1 MNIFQE
7 KSARRFFFSILA
19 IFALSLL
26 MNLGLVLEH
35 GRVVRRL
42 LLAQNQ
48 AAASI
53 LLQEGV
59 PRDIAARA
67 LTGTQATPEG
77 VRLLWQLGFH
87 DSSYKGAFSGD
98 SFALISFACLFLVSA
113 LFLAAVLRFLHRQ
126 ERLYLEAIP
135 IVSAY
140 TEGRFHKQ
148 LPQCCDGTVYR
159 LFTSVNHM
167 AAALK
172 AGQELEHQTK
182 DFLKNTISDIS
193 HQLKTPLAALSMYNE
208 ILLEEPDH
216 EQTVRT
222 FARKSGA
229 AIERMQTLILSLL
242 KIARLDSQAIDFQ
255 KGLCPVKEL
264 LQKAAEPLIQRSRE
278 EQKPF
283 SFPDLSSETLFC
295 DPLWTAEALGN
306 LLKNA
311 LDHSPPGKEIRISF
325 QRTALETGIRV
336 SDQGPG
342 ILPEDI
348 HHIFKRFY
356 RSKAFAGSPGT
367 GLGLPL
373 AQAIA
378 QGQGGR
384 IEVQNR
390 PGKGCTFT
398 LCLPSQASL
407 QNCKE
412 GFTSL

>member
-1 MNIFQE
+1 M
-7 KSARRFFFSILA
+7 
-19 IFALSLL
+19 
-26 MNLGLVLEH
+26 
-35 GRVVRRL
+35 
-42 LLAQNQ
+42 
-48 AAASI
+48 
-53 LLQEGV
+53 
-59 PRDIAARA
+59 
-67 LTGTQATPEG
+67 
-77 VRLLWQLGFH
+77 
-87 DSSYKGAFSGD
+87 
-98 SFALISFACLFLVSA
+98 
-113 LFLAAVLRFLHRQ
+113 
-126 ERLYLEAIP
+126 
-135 IVSAY
+135 
-140 TEGRFHKQ
+140 
-148 LPQCCDGTVYR
+148 
-159 LFTSVNHM
+159 
-167 AAALK
+167 
-172 AGQELEHQTK
+172 
-182 DFLKNTISDIS
+182 
-193 HQLKTPLAALSMYNE
+193 
-208 ILLEEPDH
+208 
-216 EQTVRT
+216 
-222 FARKSGA
+222 
-229 AIERMQTLILSLL
+229 
-242 KIARLDSQAIDFQ
+242 
-255 KGLCPVKEL
+255 
-264 LQKAAEPLIQRSRE
+264 
-278 EQKPF
+278 
-283 SFPDLSSETLFC
+283 
-295 DPLWTAEALGN
+295 GN